1 MSASF
6 VYHPDNYGNLVKNGP
21 QSRQPLTSRMCIG
34 VRPGGNKIDFGAF
47 DQQTSEGGVKYR
59 IFHSWLLYT
68 ILSFWISSSDVA
80 LKTYRPNLQFPIV
93 PNNPSPFDMVGA
105 VSGCECIVES
115 VDCQSCLTCFEKT
128 AISSLNDSELHTSP
142 PATPGSR
149 GVQVASSHFSNM
161 SASRGNRGCLKLEI
175 C

>member
-1 MSASF
+1 MVHNHERLSGAGC
-6 VYHPDNYGNLVKNGP
+6 VLVLYRGTWRGN
-21 QSRQPLTSRMCIG
+21 R
-34 VRPGGNKIDFGAF
+34 IDFGTF

-68 ILSFWISSSDVA
+68 ILSFWISSDVA
-80 LKTYRPNLQFPIV
+80 LKTYRANLQFPIE
-93 PNNPSPFDMVGA
+93 PNNLSSFDTAGA
-105 VSGCECIVES
+105 VGEQCVA
-115 VDCQSCLTCFEKT
+115 VVCLTCFEKT

-161 SASRGNRGCLKLEI
+161 SASRGKSGCLKLEI

>member
-1 MSASF
+1 MDNDWRAYQVSASF

-105 VSGCECIVES
+105 VSGCECRVES
-115 VDCQSCLTCFEKT
+115 VGLSVLPYLF
-128 AISSLNDSELHTSP
+128 
-142 PATPGSR
+142 
-149 GVQVASSHFSNM
+149 
-161 SASRGNRGCLKLEI
+161 
-175 C
+175 